1 MLPDEYQFSLKF
13 PSITSEL
20 KEITIMSDLLKEA
33 LADAKAVRATA
44 LANAKVALEEAFGER
59 IQSMF
64 AERLKNEV
72 AAEEEN
78 VVPSGI
84 GHGDNKKPV
93 QEPKTSNGSQKFG
106 SMEEEGHHTD
116 DPGHSV
122 GHVAGSMEEEG
133 SEEITDRDLEEI
145 IAELEKEGGLE
156 EEGEVAPADPTAVA
170 PAVSADPTAVAPAV
184 SADTTAVSPMAPA
197 VSADPTAVV
206 PCDPNAVAPVAPVVP
221 ADPNAVAPVAPVA
234 EEEMEEI
241 NLDELLAELEGEE
254 GKEGSE
260 EDNGGMHV
268 DESAWEEQLQEV
280 TAERDEAMKT
290 VQILRNQINEVNL
303 LNAKL
308 LYTNKLFKQYSLNNQ
323 QKMKVVENFDLT
335 TNVREVK
342 LTYAIMAE
350 SFNLGGSVV
359 KKKNTT
365 ATTITEGLAS
375 KAVASTKPS
384 QEIVSGGNKMAER
397 FKTLAGINK

>member
-1 MLPDEYQFSLKF
+1 
-13 PSITSEL
+13 
-20 KEITIMSDLLKEA
+20 
-33 LADAKAVRATA
+33 
-44 LANAKVALEEAFGER
+44 
-59 IQSMF
+59 
-64 AERLKNEV
+64 
-72 AAEEEN
+72 
-78 VVPSGI
+78 
-84 GHGDNKKPV
+84 
-93 QEPKTSNGSQKFG
+93 
-106 SMEEEGHHTD
+106 
-116 DPGHSV
+116 
-122 GHVAGSMEEEG
+122 
-133 SEEITDRDLEEI
+133 
-145 IAELEKEGGLE
+145 
-156 EEGEVAPADPTAVA
+156 
-170 PAVSADPTAVAPAV
+170 
-184 SADTTAVSPMAPA
+184 
-197 VSADPTAVV
+197 
-206 PCDPNAVAPVAPVVP
+206 
-221 ADPNAVAPVAPVA
+221 
-234 EEEMEEI
+234 
-241 NLDELLAELEGEE
+241 
-254 GKEGSE
+254 
-260 EDNGGMHV
+260 MHV

-397 FKTLAGINK
+397 FKTLAGISK

>member
-1 MLPDEYQFSLKF
+1 
-13 PSITSEL
+13 
-20 KEITIMSDLLKEA
+20 MSDLLKEA

-72 AAEEEN
+72 DAEEN

-93 QEPKTSNGSQKFG
+93 QEPKTSKGSQKFG
-106 SMEEEGHHTD
+106 SHLEEEGHHTD

-133 SEEITDRDLEEI
+133 SEEITDTDLEEI

-170 PAVSADPTAVAPAV
+170 PAVSADPTAVAP
-184 SADTTAVSPMAPA
+184 MAPA
-197 VSADPTAVV
+197 VSADPTAVA
-206 PCDPNAVAPVAPVVP
+206 PCDPNAVAPVALVAPVVP

-260 EDNGGMHV
+260 EENGGMHV